1 MDVIT
6 HTLLAGTAMFACYLW
21 GKHLTYTTIIEEVV
35 NNTLLK
41 LEDEGFVRTEID
53 EEGDKSLVPISRI
66 EAK

>member
-35 NNTLLK
+35 DNTLVK
-41 LEDEGFVRTEID
+41 LEDEGLIKIEID
-53 EEGDKSLVPISRI
+53 EDGDKSLVPISRI